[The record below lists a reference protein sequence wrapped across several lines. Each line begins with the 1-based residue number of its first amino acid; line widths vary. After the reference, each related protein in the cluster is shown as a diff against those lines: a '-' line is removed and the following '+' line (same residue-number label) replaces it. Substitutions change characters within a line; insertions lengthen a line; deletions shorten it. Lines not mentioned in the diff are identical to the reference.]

1 MKKFRLLMTK
11 KTSPSLVL
19 QAGLKGVDI
28 LEKEFIEIVL
38 LKDKQL
44 SAQVKELAHI
54 SHHVVF
60 SSKNAVNAV
69 SAMVDEVNDEWK
81 IYCIEG
87 ATKEAAEDKFGASK
101 IVATA
106 RNAGSLARTMIEQQG
121 ISKVVFFCGDRRLD
135 TLPDHLRD
143 NNVEVVE
150 VVVYNT
156 IPSPQRIVDDFD
168 AVAFF
173 SPSAVRSFFTMNTLS
188 DKVLCLSVGATT
200 SDAIRKYTSNKI
212 FTAESPSEEVIIDMA
227 IKLSNKNYY

>member
-28 LEKEFIEIVL
+28 LEKEFIEVVL

-44 SAQVKELAHI
+44 SAQVKEIALLPHHI
-54 SHHVVF
+54 VF

-69 SAMVDEVNDEWK
+69 AAMVGEVDAEWK

-87 ATKEAAEDKFGASK
+87 ATKEAAENEFGANK
-101 IVATA
+101 IVGTA
-106 RNAGSLARTMIEQQG
+106 RNAGALARTMLEQQG
-121 ISKVVFFCGDRRLD
+121 ISTVVFFCGDRRLD
-135 TLPDHLRD
+135 TLPDMLRS
-143 NNVEVVE
+143 NSVEVTE

-156 IPSPQRIVDDFD
+156 LPSPQKIVDDFD

-173 SPSAVRSFFTMNTLS
+173 SPSAVRSFFTMNVLS
-188 DKVLCLSVGATT
+188 DKVCCLSVGNTT
-200 SDAIRKYTSNKI
+200 SDAIRRYTPNKI
-212 FTAESPSEEVIIDMA
+212 LAAESPSEEVIIDMA

>member
-28 LEKEFIEIVL
+28 LEKEFIEIVF

-44 SAQVKELAHI
+44 SAQVKEIALLP
-54 SHHVVF
+54 HHVVF
-60 SSKNAVNAV
+60 SSKNAVTAV
-69 SAMVDEVNDEWK
+69 AAMVGEVNAEWK

-87 ATKEAAEDKFGASK
+87 ATKEAAENEFGATK

-106 RNAGSLARTMIEQQG
+106 RNAAALALTMLEQHN
-121 ISKVVFFCGDRRLD
+121 ISRVVFFCGDKRLD
-135 TLPDHLRD
+135 TLPDRLRS
-143 NNVEVVE
+143 NSVEVIE
-150 VVVYNT
+150 MVVYNT
-156 IPSPQRIVDDFD
+156 LPSPQKIVDDFD

-173 SPSAVRSFFTMNTLS
+173 SPSAVRSFFTMNELS
-188 DKVLCLSVGATT
+188 EKVFCLCVGSTT
-200 SDAIRKYTSNKI
+200 ADAIRRYTSNQI
-212 FTAESPSEEVIIDMA
+212 LTAESPSEEVIIDMA